1 MTKFKAFSQA
11 HQEKKKVDPNKQNEK
26 LREETTSNIMDIQK
40 KIIREYYS
48 HMRIWW
54 QTEEME
60 NFLETYKL
68 LRQNQEE
75 IDNLNRPITSSEIE
89 LVIKKNLQQTKVQ
102 ELMVS

>member
-1 MTKFKAFSQA
+1 
-11 HQEKKKVDPNKQNEK
+11 
-26 LREETTSNIMDIQK
+26 
-40 KIIREYYS
+40 
-48 HMRIWW
+48 
-54 QTEEME
+54 ME